1 MRLLTPVL
9 LRESDLFQNDDD
21 SRAVAQGAIRLSE
34 STEQDPLP
42 KFTNYR
48 SHFERFP
55 DIYPYAV
62 VKGFLNQSTKLE
74 EWGWKYDRD

>member
-1 MRLLTPVL
+1 MQLQTPIL
-9 LRESDLFQNDDD
+9 LRESDIFQSNDD
-21 SRAVAQGAIRLSE
+21 SRAVARGAIRLSE

-55 DIYPYAV
+55 DIYPYV
-62 VKGFLNQSTKLE
+62 VIKDILNQSTKLE
-74 EWGWKYDRD
+74 EWGWKHDRD